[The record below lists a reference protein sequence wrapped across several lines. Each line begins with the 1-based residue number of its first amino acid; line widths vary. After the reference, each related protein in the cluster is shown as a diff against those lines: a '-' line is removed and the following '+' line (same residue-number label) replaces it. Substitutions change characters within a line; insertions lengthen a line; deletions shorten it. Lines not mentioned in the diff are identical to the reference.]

1 MAAAT
6 TPPAA
11 PASREAAD
19 TCTCRSVVPDGP
31 DPPRAKPVDDEPG
44 IENGAQCSERA
55 SCERESDAL
64 SERQP
69 ADVSHR
75 EAGRPED
82 AHLPQT
88 LLDSKLE
95 EQNDEEKRRNDKE
108 EAEVGEVL
116 AEVRRTR

>member
-1 MAAAT
+1 MHLQVGRAH
-6 TPPAA
+6 
-11 PASREAAD
+11 
-19 TCTCRSVVPDGP
+19 GP
-31 DPPRAKPVDDEPG
+31 DPPRPKPVDDQPAV
-44 IENGAQCSERA
+44 ENGAQCAQCA
-55 SCERESDAL
+55 SREREGGAL

-82 AHLPQT
+82 ADLPQT

-95 EQNDEEKRRNDKE
+95 EQNDEQQRRDDKE

-116 AEVRRTR
+116 AEIRRTG